1 MSAFSSSRSVFSR
14 PRRLPTAYTG
24 MVSARR
30 TSRKHSSRVRSASSR
45 KIFCSPVPR
54 SFFLRLRAA
63 ITASATAAAASA
75 QATAAIHVL
84 GSVDKERKFICLRS
98 FLLHRFTGAEP
109 VLVRGP
115 PSRPIKFCRQ
125 RAKSVPFREIP
136 INPLFSCIITS
147 VSKYARIICISSG
160 NFPKYLSISLF
171 FLPFC
176 LLLPARRTAPRM
188 KSSIF
193 YFPENAVA
201 FLTQFWYNRQNP

>member
-14 PRRLPTAYTG
+14 PRRLPMAYTG

-30 TSRKHSSRVRSASSR
+30 TSRMHSSRVRSASSR
-45 KIFCSPVPR
+45 KIFCSPVPW

-84 GSVDKERKFICLRS
+84 WSVDKERKFIRLRS
-98 FLLHRFTGAEP
+98 FLLHRFTGSEP

-115 PSRPIKFCRQ
+115 PSRPVKFCRQ

-136 INPLFSCIITS
+136 INLLFSFI
-147 VSKYARIICISSG
+147 IICVETCKNYLHIQWKFSEVSFDFVVFPPVLPSS
-160 NFPKYLSISLF
+160 PRSAYS
-171 FLPFC
+171 
-176 LLLPARRTAPRM
+176 PAG
-188 KSSIF
+188 
-193 YFPENAVA
+193 
-201 FLTQFWYNRQNP
+201 